1 MVEAGNTVRVT
12 EEWVLQNGGQDWKL
26 EYHFKDHCA
35 NSWQMVV
42 RNGNPGQWKL
52 GWLRSDI
59 FKKYIGAQIGRM

>member
-1 MVEAGNTVRVT
+1 MRQSNTVRVT

-42 RNGNPGQWKL
+42 RNGN
-52 GWLRSDI
+52 RAVEVRM
-59 FKKYIGAQIGRM
+59 AQE